1 MVIKTKKYYS
11 MKNFYKYLVALFFVG
26 IIVFP
31 VNKVNAGNK
40 DRVGQAGADELLI
53 NPWARSSGWGGANNA
68 CVVGV
73 ESMYNNIAGLAH
85 TPKTEMIFSYTDWM
99 SGADIKLMSFG
110 LAARVGE
117 SGVIGLSFVTLN
129 FGEIE
134 ITTIDLPDGGI
145 GKFAPRYLNINLG
158 YAKAFSNSIYGGVN
172 IKIISESI
180 ADASALGIA
189 IDAGIQ
195 YVTGEQEQIKFGI
208 SLRNVGDK
216 MKFSGDGYSLQTF
229 VPNNSNQFTTTQR
242 GSAFELPT
250 QLQIGAS
257 YDFLFSDAF
266 SFTLA
271 GNFVS
276 NSFKKDQFI
285 LGGEFSFKDYVLLRA
300 GYAYEEGINKP
311 VTDPTRTN
319 ADRGINAGF
328 TVQVP
333 LKKESNSVFAI
344 DYAFRPMDNFSNVH
358 SIGIRFT
365 L

>member
-11 MKNFYKYLVALFFVG
+11 MKNFYKYLVALFFIG
-26 IIVFP
+26 IIAFP

-53 NPWARSSGWGGANNA
+53 NPWARSAGWGGANNA
-68 CVVGV
+68 CVVGT
-73 ESMYNNIAGLAH
+73 EGMFNNIAGMAH
-85 TPKTEMIFSYTDWM
+85 TPKTELLFSYTDWM
-99 SGADIKLMSFG
+99 RGADIKLMSFG
-110 LAARVGE
+110 LSQRIGE
-117 SGVIGLSFVTLN
+117 SGVLGLSIVSLN

-145 GKFAPRYLNINLG
+145 GTFAPRYLNINIG
-158 YAKAFSNSIYGGVN
+158 YAKAFSNSIYGGLAV
-172 IKIISESI
+172 KIISESI
-180 ADASALGIA
+180 SDATAQGIA

-195 YVTGEQEQIKFGI
+195 YITGEKEQIKFGI
-208 SLRNVGDK
+208 TLRNVGPD

-229 VPNNSNQFTTTQR
+229 VPNNNNQFTTTQR
-242 GSAFELPT
+242 GASFELPT

-266 SFTLA
+266 RFTLA

-285 LGGEFSFKDYVLLRA
+285 IGGEFSFKDYVLLRA

-319 ADRGINAGF
+319 AEKGINAGF
-328 TVQVP
+328 SVQVP
-333 LKKESNSVFAI
+333 LKKETSSVFAI
-344 DYAFRPMDNFSNVH
+344 DYAFRPMDNFSSLH
-358 SIGIRFT
+358 SFGIRFT

>member
-1 MVIKTKKYYS
+1 MVIKTIKYYS
-11 MKNFYKYLVALFFVG
+11 MKNFYKYLVALFFIG
-26 IIVFP
+26 IIAFP

-53 NPWARSSGWGGANNA
+53 NPWARSSGWGGANVA
-68 CVVGV
+68 CVVGA
-73 ESMYNNIAGLAH
+73 EGMFNNIAGMAF
-85 TPKTEMIFSYTDWM
+85 TPKTELIFSYTDWM
-99 SGADIKLMSFG
+99 RGADIKLMSFG
-110 LAARVGE
+110 LSQRVGE
-117 SGVIGLSFVTLN
+117 SGVIGLSFVSLN

-145 GKFAPRYLNINLG
+145 GKFAPRYLNIIIG
-158 YAKAFSNSIYGGVN
+158 YAKAFSNSIYGGLSL
-172 IKIISESI
+172 KIISESI
-180 ADASALGIA
+180 ADATAQGVA

-195 YVTGEQEQIKFGI
+195 YVTGEKENIKFGI
-208 SLRNVGDK
+208 ALRNVGPK
-216 MKFSGDGYSLQTF
+216 MKFSGDGYSLQTM

-242 GSAFELPT
+242 GASFELPT

-257 YDFLFSDAF
+257 YDFLFSDDF
-266 SFTLA
+266 RFTLA

-285 LGGEFSFKDYVLLRA
+285 IGGEFSFKNYVLLRA
-300 GYAYEEGINKP
+300 GYAYEEGINKS

-328 TVQVP
+328 SVQVP
-333 LKKESNSVFAI
+333 LKKETSSVFAI